1 MPPACP
7 PARPSVRPS
16 VCLTASLPHCLT
28 ASLPVCFAVCL
39 LCRLFALPSVCF
51 ALPCRAVDVGV
62 HCMQVGLL
70 AGCLHAKGTSL
81 EQAIATPYSGAMVTL
96 PALPGHTQPLIYLV
110 RHTRNTLLVQ
120 SLHGWRAL
128 TLLAVYR
135 QQVEEGAA
143 AAARVTGRD
152 ASSRVTRW
160 WQAAGLLSGSG
171 LHPPPPPLTLSAG
184 GAARPPTLLLPLS
197 ISIIIITV
205 LTDTAA
211 IREVETEEVQEEEI
225 TGAALHPNRW
235 QVCTAVT
242 ISSR

>member
-1 MPPACP
+1 
-7 PARPSVRPS
+7 
-16 VCLTASLPHCLT
+16 
-28 ASLPVCFAVCL
+28 
-39 LCRLFALPSVCF
+39 
-51 ALPCRAVDVGV
+51 
-62 HCMQVGLL
+62 MQVGLL

-81 EQAIATPYSGAMVTL
+81 EKAIATPYSGAMVTL

-110 RHTRNTLLVQ
+110 RHTRNTLFVQ

-171 LHPPPPPLTLSAG
+171 LHLPPPLTLSAG

>member
-1 MPPACP
+1 MW
-7 PARPSVRPS
+7 V
-16 VCLTASLPHCLT
+16 
-28 ASLPVCFAVCL
+28 
-39 LCRLFALPSVCF
+39 
-51 ALPCRAVDVGV
+51 
-62 HCMQVGLL
+62 CMQVGLL

-81 EQAIATPYSGAMVTL
+81 EKAIATPYSGAMVTL
-96 PALPGHTQPLIYLV
+96 LALPGHTQPLIYLV

-171 LHPPPPPLTLSAG
+171 LHPPPPPPLTLSAG